1 MNVRRLVV
9 AAVSLSF
16 AGGVLAGTASAA
28 GAAEPSPPSCLGESF
43 SALAG
48 PGFGPGVV
56 SFAQQP
62 GPLGDG
68 IQNLQAGLVPD
79 EVVLNTCN

>member
-1 MNVRRLVV
+1 MTVRRVLQAGVPLLFV
-9 AAVSLSF
+9 A
-16 AGGVLAGTASAA
+16 GVLTGTASAA
-28 GAAEPSPPSCLGESF
+28 GAAQPSPPSCLGESF
-43 SALAG
+43 SDLAG
-48 PGFGPGVV
+48 PGFGQGVR

-79 EVVLNTCN
+79 EVVTNTCN